1 MKKWFAITAIF
12 LMTYVGFLVATLP
25 ANLVVNSIAL
35 PKGINLQGVSGT
47 IWQAKIQQFSSAQIN
62 VQKIQAE
69 LSFWSLLTLK
79 PSVALVFGDPLLPG
93 PEGKATIS
101 GNTEHVSLTDVDILV
116 TANSIAQQLT
126 LAVPATAQGGVRLT
140 LTELSMTNLSAKNLV
155 CQQATGHI
163 HWSNAGVIALDNN
176 IKLGEFNGKISCL
189 KNELIAVLSPK
200 NNLGLTATVYL
211 KKTARVTGSG
221 YLKPG
226 KKFPQQL
233 KSVLPFI
240 GQADKDGRYSLA
252 F

>member
-1 MKKWFAITAIF
+1 MKKWFAIIAIF

-25 ANLVVNSIAL
+25 ANLVVNSITL
-35 PKGINLQGVSGT
+35 PKNVNLQGVSGT

-62 VQKIQAE
+62 VHKIQAE
-69 LSFWSLLTLK
+69 LSFWSLFTLK
-79 PSVALVFGDPLLPG
+79 PSVTLQFGDPLLPG

-101 GNTEHVSLTDVDILV
+101 GNAEQVSLTDVDILV

-126 LAVPATAQGGVRLT
+126 LAVPATAQGDVHLVLT
-140 LTELSMTNLSAKNLV
+140 QLSMTNLAVNNVV
-155 CQQATGHI
+155 CQQATGNI
-163 HWSNAGVIALDNN
+163 YWSNAGVIALDNHV
-176 IKLGEFNGKISCL
+176 KLGEFSADIRCI
-189 KNELIAVLSPK
+189 KNELAVVLSPK
-200 NNLGLTATVYL
+200 NNLGLTATAYV

-226 KKFPQQL
+226 AKFPHQL

-240 GQADKDGRYSLA
+240 GRADKAGRYPLT